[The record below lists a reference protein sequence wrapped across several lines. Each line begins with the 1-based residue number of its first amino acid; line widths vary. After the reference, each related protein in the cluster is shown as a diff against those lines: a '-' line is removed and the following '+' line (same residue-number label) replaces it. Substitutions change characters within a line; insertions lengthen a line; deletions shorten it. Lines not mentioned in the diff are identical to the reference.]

1 LRMTWTAYIVSYRA
15 RSRAHACVRHVFIK
29 AGGSSDSMEP
39 VIQVALDLVHG
50 DRAMQIASEAVTGG
64 ADWIEAGT
72 PLIKSE
78 GVEIVRRLK
87 KAFPDRTVV
96 ADMKTIDVGGAEV
109 EIAAKSGADVV
120 VVLGLSSDP
129 TITEAILSA
138 RQYGAKIMVDLFNVR
153 DKAKR
158 AKEVEGMG
166 AAYVCVHVG
175 VDEQMVGGSP
185 LAELRSVADA
195 VGIPVAAAG
204 GINSESASDVLE
216 AGASIVIVGGAI
228 IKARDVASAARD
240 LKTAL
245 TERRK
250 VETDL
255 FKKYSSDQ
263 LLEAFSKV
271 SSPNVADAQHKMG
284 AMKGILP
291 RIRRN
296 VRMVGRA
303 LTVQTVN
310 GDWAKSVEAID
321 RASKGDVIVIDACG
335 GEIAVW
341 GELAS
346 WSCKTKG
353 VAGVVIDGAAR
364 DIDAIMDMGFPCFSK
379 HISSNAGEPK
389 GYGGIG
395 HEIVCGGVT
404 VRTGDWVIGDESGVV
419 VVPQEHALEVAN
431 RALDVMERENRL
443 REEIQRGGTLS
454 GVLKLEKWEKVG

>member
-1 LRMTWTAYIVSYRA
+1 
-15 RSRAHACVRHVFIK
+15 
-29 AGGSSDSMEP
+29 MEP
-39 VIQVALDLVHG
+39 VIQVALDMVHG
-50 DRAMQIASEAVTGG
+50 DRALQIADEAVRGG
-64 ADWIEAGT
+64 AEWIEAGT

-78 GVEIVRRLK
+78 GVEIIRKLK
-87 KAFPDRTVV
+87 KAFPHNVVV

-109 EIAAKSGADVV
+109 EIAAKAGADVV

-129 TITEAILSA
+129 TITEAVLSA
-138 RQYGAKIMVDLFNVR
+138 RQYGAKVMVDLFNVK
-153 DKAKR
+153 DKPAR
-158 AKEVEGMG
+158 AKKVEEMG
-166 AAYVCVHVG
+166 ASYVCVHVG

-185 LAELRSVADA
+185 LAELKGVSEA

-204 GINSESASDVLE
+204 GINSESAADILA
-216 AGASIVIVGGAI
+216 AGASIIIVGGAI
-228 IKARDVASAARD
+228 IKAKDVTGAAAAV
-240 LKTAL
+240 KTAL
-245 TERRK
+245 SERRA
-250 VETDL
+250 VGTEL
-255 FKKYSSDQ
+255 FKKYSADM

-271 SSPNVADAQHKMG
+271 SSPNVTDAQHKKG

-291 RIRRN
+291 RTGRNIR
-296 VRMVGRA
+296 MIGRA

-310 GDWAKSVEAID
+310 GDWAKPVEAID

-335 GEIAVW
+335 GDIGVW

-364 DIDAIMDMGFPCFSK
+364 DIDAIIDIGFPCFSR

-431 RALDVMERENRL
+431 RAVDVMERENRL

-454 GVLKLEKWEKVG
+454 SVMKLEKWEKVG

>member
-1 LRMTWTAYIVSYRA
+1 MA
-15 RSRAHACVRHVFIK
+15 
-29 AGGSSDSMEP
+29 SMEP
-39 VIQVALDLVHG
+39 VLQVALDLVHG
-50 DRAMQIASEAVTGG
+50 DRALQIASEAVAGG
-64 ADWIEAGT
+64 AEWIEAGT

-87 KAFPDRTVV
+87 KAFPDRTIV

-109 EIAAKSGADVV
+109 EIAAKSGADIV

-129 TITEAILSA
+129 TITEAVLSA
-138 RQYGAKIMVDLFNVR
+138 RQYGAKVMVDLFNVK
-153 DKAKR
+153 DKAAR
-158 AKEVEGMG
+158 AKEAEGMG

-185 LAELRSVADA
+185 LAELKGVADA

-204 GINSESASDVLE
+204 GINSESAADVLA

-228 IKARDVASAARD
+228 IKAKDVTSATKD
-240 LKTAL
+240 VLTAMA
-245 TERRK
+245 ERRK
-250 VETDL
+250 VHTEL
-255 FKKYSSDQ
+255 FKKYSVDD
-263 LLEAFSKV
+263 LKEAFSKV
-271 SSPNVADAQHKMG
+271 SSPNVTDAQHKTG

-291 RIRRN
+291 RIGRN
-296 VRMVGRA
+296 VKMVGRA

-346 WSCKTKG
+346 WSCRTKG

-364 DIDAIMDMGFPCFSK
+364 DIDGIMDMGFPCFSR
-379 HISSNAGEPK
+379 HIASNAGEPK

-431 RALDVMERENRL
+431 RAIDVMERENRL

>member
-1 LRMTWTAYIVSYRA
+1 
-15 RSRAHACVRHVFIK
+15 
-29 AGGSSDSMEP
+29 MEP
-39 VIQVALDLVHG
+39 VVQVALDLIHG
-50 DRAMQIASEAVTGG
+50 DRALQIATEAVSGG
-64 ADWIEAGT
+64 VEWIEAGT

-78 GVEIVRRLK
+78 GVEIVRKLK
-87 KAFPDRTVV
+87 KAFPDKVVV

-109 EIAAKSGADVV
+109 EIAAKAGADVV

-129 TITEAILSA
+129 TITEAVLSA
-138 RQYGAKIMVDLFNVR
+138 RQYGAKVMVDLFNVK
-153 DKAKR
+153 DKPAR
-158 AKEVEGMG
+158 AKSAEEMG
-166 AAYVCVHVG
+166 AAFVCVHVG

-185 LAELRSVADA
+185 LVELKSVADA

-204 GINSESASDVLE
+204 GINSETAAEVVA

-228 IKARDVASAARD
+228 IKAKDVASAASD
-240 LKTAL
+240 VKKAVS
-245 TERRK
+245 ERRSVK
-250 VETDL
+250 TEL
-255 FKKYSSDQ
+255 HRKYTQEQ

-284 AMKGILP
+284 AMKGILA
-291 RIRRN
+291 RTGHG
-296 VRMVGRA
+296 VKMVGRA
-303 LTVQTVN
+303 LTVQTVG
-310 GDWAKSVEAID
+310 GDWAKPVEAID
-321 RASKGDVIVIDACG
+321 RASKGDVIVIDACA
-335 GEIAVW
+335 GEVAVW

-364 DIDAIMDMGFPCFSK
+364 DIDSIVDMGFPCFSR
-379 HISSNAGEPK
+379 HTASNAGEPK

-431 RALDVMERENRL
+431 RALDVMERENRV

-454 GVLKLEKWEKVG
+454 SVMKLEKWEKVG

>member
-1 LRMTWTAYIVSYRA
+1 M
-15 RSRAHACVRHVFIK
+15 
-29 AGGSSDSMEP
+29 DSMEP

-50 DRAMQIASEAVTGG
+50 DRALQIASEAVAGG

-78 GVEIVRRLK
+78 GVEIVRQLK
-87 KAFPDRTVV
+87 KAFPDRIVV

-109 EIAAKSGADVV
+109 EIAAKAGADVV

-129 TITEAILSA
+129 TITEAVLSA
-138 RQYGAKIMVDLFNVR
+138 RQYGAKVMVDLFNVA
-153 DKAKR
+153 DKASR
-158 AKEVEGMG
+158 AKRVEEMG

-175 VDEQMVGGSP
+175 VDAQMVGGSP
-185 LAELRSVADA
+185 LAELRSVADS
-195 VGIPVAAAG
+195 VSIPVAAAG
-204 GINSESASDVLE
+204 GINSESAADIVA

-228 IKARDVASAARD
+228 IKARDVASAARAV
-240 LKTAL
+240 KTAV

-250 VETDL
+250 VGTEL
-255 FKKYSSDQ
+255 YKKYSGEQ

-271 SSPNVADAQHKMG
+271 SSPNVADAQHKKG

-291 RIRRN
+291 RIGRN
-296 VRMVGRA
+296 VKMVGRA

-310 GDWAKSVEAID
+310 GDWAKPVEAID
-321 RASKGDVIVIDACG
+321 RASKGDVIVVDACG
-335 GEIAVW
+335 GDIGVW

-346 WSCKTKG
+346 WSSKVKG

-364 DIDAIMDMGFPCFSK
+364 DIDGIMDMGFPCFSRN
-379 HISSNAGEPK
+379 IASNAGEPK

-395 HEIVCGGVT
+395 HEITCGGVT

-431 RALDVMERENRL
+431 RALDVMERENRV

-454 GVLKLEKWEKVG
+454 SVLKLEKWEKVG

>member
-1 LRMTWTAYIVSYRA
+1 M
-15 RSRAHACVRHVFIK
+15 K
-29 AGGSSDSMEP
+29 P
-39 VIQVALDLVHG
+39 VIQVALDLVLG
-50 DRAMQIASEAVTGG
+50 DRAMQIADEAVIGG
-64 ADWIEAGT
+64 AEWIEAGT

-78 GVEIVRRLK
+78 GVEIIRKLK
-87 KAFPDRTVV
+87 KAFPRNTIV

-109 EIAAKSGADVV
+109 EMAAKAGADVV

-129 TITEAILSA
+129 TITEAVLSA
-138 RQYGAKIMVDLFNVR
+138 RQYGAKVMVDLFNVK
-153 DKAKR
+153 DKAARAKR
-158 AKEVEGMG
+158 AEEMG
-166 AAYVCVHVG
+166 ASYVCVHVG

-185 LAELRSVADA
+185 LAELKGVAEA

-204 GINSESASDVLE
+204 GINSESAPDVLA

-228 IKARDVASAARD
+228 IKARDVTAATAAV
-240 LKTAL
+240 KTAL
-245 TERRK
+245 TERRA
-250 VETDL
+250 VHTEL
-255 FKKYSSDQ
+255 FKKYSADG
-263 LLEAFSKV
+263 LREAFSKV
-271 SSPNVADAQHKMG
+271 SSPNVTDAQHKMG
-284 AMKGILP
+284 AMKGIVA
-291 RIRRN
+291 RTGRN
-296 VRMVGRA
+296 VKMVGRA

-310 GDWAKSVEAID
+310 GDWAKPVEAID
-321 RASKGDVIVIDACG
+321 RASEGDVIVVDACG

-364 DIDAIMDMGFPCFSK
+364 DIDAIIDMGFPCFSRYTA
-379 HISSNAGEPK
+379 SNAGEPK

-395 HEIVCGGVT
+395 HEVVCGGVT

-431 RALDVMERENRL
+431 RAVDVMERENRV

-454 GVLKLEKWEKVG
+454 SVMKLEKWEKVG